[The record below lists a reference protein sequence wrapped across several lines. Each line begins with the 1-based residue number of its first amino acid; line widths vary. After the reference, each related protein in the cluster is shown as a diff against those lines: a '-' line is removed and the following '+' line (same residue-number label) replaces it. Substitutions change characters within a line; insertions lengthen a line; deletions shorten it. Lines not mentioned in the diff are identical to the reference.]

1 MTTIDIIL
9 HVVVVVV
16 VVVILYINLYIIVL
30 ESCIE
35 NNVDM
40 LTYYESSSLWII
52 NECIWSV
59 WWPSGLNALVREKH
73 LTSTLQPCT
82 TCRQILRNKRR
93 APTPLKS
100 VGVWHCTTMRDQV
113 MVAVART
120 WSTLS
125 ACFGTVFGLAE
136 ECMPSDFSA
145 FLQFFTTKIHHSTTS
160 QQLFHPAWKGSSK
173 ARLSKTAQFSC
184 RLPGIEKRLACR
196 VIGVPHLH
204 HCSKTPNASSMEIH
218 CFVFASC

>member
-1 MTTIDIIL
+1 MSASDLFGDPVAWTRWFVKST
-9 HVVVVVV
+9 
-16 VVVILYINLYIIVL
+16 
-30 ESCIE
+30 
-35 NNVDM
+35 
-40 LTYYESSSLWII
+40 SLRH
-52 NECIWSV
+52 CS
-59 WWPSGLNALVREKH
+59 PAPLAAKSFATSGGLQHHWNQLVCG
-73 LTSTLQPCT
+73 T
-82 TCRQILRNKRR
+82 
-93 APTPLKS
+93 APQW
-100 VGVWHCTTMRDQV
+100 GDQV

-196 VIGVPHLH
+196 VIGGTTFAPLLED
-204 HCSKTPNASSMEIH
+204 SK
-218 CFVFASC
+218 CFQYGDSLLPLDVFASC

>member
-1 MTTIDIIL
+1 
-9 HVVVVVV
+9 
-16 VVVILYINLYIIVL
+16 
-30 ESCIE
+30 
-35 NNVDM
+35 
-40 LTYYESSSLWII
+40 
-52 NECIWSV
+52 
-59 WWPSGLNALVREKH
+59 
-73 LTSTLQPCT
+73 
-82 TCRQILRNKRR
+82 
-93 APTPLKS
+93 
-100 VGVWHCTTMRDQV
+100 

-173 ARLSKTAQFSC
+173 ARLSKTAQFSW

-218 CFVFASC
+218 CFLWMSLLAASVALEIVRRSSLFMSKANARTVLRLICTVVPRVAGDTTKTQDIYVTSLL